1 MRFYLL
7 LTFPILSTYPHHFN
21 VVFECPPMKNWWRV
35 TSLYVFDSQSSQIS
49 ISDKKSFVVTHSNI
63 PNLLSCQFSITFVE
77 SLHVN
82 TIKGAIHKSLNP
94 IYHVRCWS
102 STPHIATAGC
112 GHFELSKYSPKRKLY
127 EKNSYFNRDSNLG
140 PQKLLIFNLMPYH

>member
-1 MRFYLL
+1 MVVSFFAGWSYLL
-7 LTFPILSTYPHHFN
+7 LVHTLLISKKQNEKRWPVNANPWFLLDRFYSNSGLERFCNTAFIHEKQLLLCQLYLSG
-21 VVFECPPMKNWWRV
+21 EENWW
-35 TSLYVFDSQSSQIS
+35 SL
-49 ISDKKSFVVTHSNI
+49 
-63 PNLLSCQFSITFVE
+63 L
-77 SLHVN
+77 
-82 TIKGAIHKSLNP
+82 LNP